1 VHIPLVDL
9 KAQYAAIGTEIDAAI
24 RRVIDSTSFI
34 LGKEVQDFEEAFADY
49 CETSHAVGT
58 SSGTSAIH
66 LALKACDV
74 QPGDEVIIPALTFI
88 ATAEP
93 IAWCGA
99 KPVLVDVD
107 PVTLNIDP
115 RAIEAAI
122 TEHTSV
128 IMPVHLYGQPA
139 DMASILDIARRY
151 NLRVIEDAA
160 QAHGARFRGR
170 RAGTLGDIG
179 CFSFYP
185 GKNLGAY
192 GDGGAIVTNSVDLAE
207 KVRLLRDH
215 GRTTKYEHAVLGYGY
230 RLDALQAA
238 ILSVK

>member
-1 VHIPLVDL
+1 V
-9 KAQYAAIGTEIDAAI
+9 
-24 RRVIDSTSFI
+24 
-34 LGKEVQDFEEAFADY
+34 
-49 CETSHAVGT
+49 
-58 SSGTSAIH
+58 
-66 LALKACDV
+66 
-74 QPGDEVIIPALTFI
+74 
-88 ATAEP
+88 
-93 IAWCGA
+93 WCGA